1 MLELVFIFLLGLIWG
16 SFLSASESRLSRL
29 LFWMNSIALNRHP
42 NTLIKYFRLSFL
54 KFFIS
59 KSRCDHCKHSL
70 SWHQNIPLIS
80 FVLLQGRCGWCQKLI
95 DKKLFLIEFLSGLVF
110 ILLFITFG
118 DKTLSFIFAVLLF
131 SLLYLI
137 SSFDIKHLLIPDL
150 YSYAVLWLGII
161 FFLSHQGD
169 HYLFEGILATIISYT
184 LLKLLSLIYLL
195 GFGRVVL
202 GDADPLLAGA
212 LSIWLGWEYL
222 PAFFLAASIIGF
234 IWVLLTSAISK
245 KDIWQQR
252 IPFGPALCCSAAS
265 IFIFKNIF

>member
-42 NTLIKYFRLSFL
+42 NTLIKYFRLSL
-54 KFFIS
+54 LNFFIS

-161 FFLSHQGD
+161 FFLSHQGG
-169 HYLFEGILATIISYT
+169 HYLYDGILATIISYA
-184 LLKLLSLIYLL
+184 LLKLLSLIYLI
-195 GFGRVVL
+195 GFSRVVL

-234 IWVLLTSAISK
+234 AWIFMTSAISK
-245 KDIWQQR
+245 EDIWRQR
-252 IPFGPALCCSAAS
+252 IPFGPALCCSAAL
-265 IFIFKNIF
+265 IFIFKNLF